1 MLITT
6 KKRPPKRPDYQGLI
20 QRHRRQIDP
29 WMLPVGGL
37 GDAGPAAIG
46 IPAVDAVI
54 AQTQTK
60 IDTLILSLQ
69 IGAVLCAISA
79 GAGLYLVVRDRRRHG
94 A

>member
-6 KKRPPKRPDYQGLI
+6 KRKRPDYEGQI
-20 QRHRRQIDP
+20 MRHRRPIDP
-29 WMLPVGGL
+29 WMLPAGGL
-37 GDAGPAAIG
+37 GDIG

-60 IDTLILSLQ
+60 IDTLVLALQ
-69 IGAVLCAISA
+69 IGAVLSAITAA
-79 GAGLYLVVRDRRRHG
+79 GNLYLIFRDRRRYG